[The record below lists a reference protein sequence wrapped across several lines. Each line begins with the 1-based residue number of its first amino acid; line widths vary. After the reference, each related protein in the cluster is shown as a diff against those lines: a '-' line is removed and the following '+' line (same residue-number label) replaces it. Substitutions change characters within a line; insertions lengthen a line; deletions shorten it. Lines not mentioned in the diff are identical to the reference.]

1 MSKAIQYLLVGIL
14 SMISTAAF
22 AQLITKPA
30 QVGYMGAEQGKI
42 YKTVDQAC
50 IEGTKTDIETYN
62 STQTDVIP
70 HGIFTMKQTQVNTA
84 AYVGNK
90 TSKENPA
97 AFACMVRFTSRYTF
111 VCISGD
117 CSLAPPPVSDYVD
130 STVERILISEVRL
143 CDQSQGW
150 NQYDDSNCSKPINA
164 PSCNTPDCG
173 NPTSTATGGKKET
186 FTLHQL
192 QTGARAVAVELRY
205 GNQFHLV
212 GGVLLGEPSWFVE
225 PADRRLHLDLL
236 SSPTIPRVVSARG
249 AGFTEEFHAL
259 PDGSF
264 KSFDPQL
271 TLVRSTVPGKPWL
284 RTDYQAQTLEYF
296 DVLGRLLQMRYFGG
310 GGFDLAYA
318 DAKTLLPQSMTSTTG
333 QRIAFTY
340 TGNRL
345 TSITLPND
353 TAITLG
359 YKAYADEQ
367 KNIAGTYLQ
376 KITYP
381 DGAAVSFDYS
391 PGMTIPKWLSVNS
404 LSTEGKAVWAVPAN
418 ASGGG
423 NVARI
428 DPQEMG
434 RAFFNLSKK
443 IDEAGRQYADFS
455 YDDDGRVLVSQHAG
469 STYQYR
475 FNYQDSP
482 YTTHVTQPLG
492 VVSTFNFSVVNE
504 QMRLSSLV
512 NTSAALPGGSHT
524 QYYQY
529 DELGNVIQQMDAN
542 PNNPRVRCMKI
553 DPATNRPVVMLEGLS
568 YCPADAADYAPEG
581 EARKTHT
588 QWHPDWRLPTRM
600 AAPGRITTWV
610 YNGQPDPTA
619 GNAVA
624 SCASS
629 SSSSAKLPNNKPI
642 AVVCKVVVQATT
654 DANGSLGF
662 AAAAQPGV
670 PARTGAWTY
679 NQWGQILT
687 ADGPRTDVA
696 DRTTY
701 TYHAATAFSGTGT
714 AAVGVTQ
721 GDLASITNAAGQT
734 TRFTQYDKH
743 GHWRE
748 AVDANGITT
757 SVAYDARQRPTSITT
772 AGEVTTFTYDKVGQL
787 VRTTAPDGS
796 YVQHT
801 YDAAHRLIASAD
813 NLGNRVD
820 YTLDNAGNRTAER
833 YKDPSGSLRRQVKR
847 QFDALGR
854 LTNTVGAP

>member
-1 MSKAIQYLLVGIL
+1 LQDFPKDLG
-14 SMISTAAF
+14 
-22 AQLITKPA
+22 
-30 QVGYMGAEQGKI
+30 EGKI

-50 IEGTKTDIETYN
+50 IEGTKLDIETYN

-70 HGIFTMKQTQVNTA
+70 YGVFTMKQTQVNTA

-130 STVERILISEVRL
+130 STVERILISEARL

-150 NQYDDSNCSKPINA
+150 QQHDEATCAKPINA
-164 PSCNTPDCG
+164 PSCNAPDCG

-192 QTGARAVAVELRY
+192 QSGARAIPIALRY

-212 GGVLLGEPSWFVE
+212 GGLMLGEPSWFVE
-225 PADRRLHLDLL
+225 PADRRLRLDLL
-236 SSPTIPRVVSARG
+236 SAPTLPRVASARG
-249 AGFTEEFHAL
+249 AGFTEEFHAK

-271 TLVRSTVPGKPWL
+271 SLTRTGIASKPWL

-296 DVLGRLLQMRYFGG
+296 DSLGRLLQLRYFGG

-318 DAKTLLPQSMTSTTG
+318 DAQTFLPQSMTSTTG
-333 QRIAFTY
+333 PRIQFTY

-345 TSITLPND
+345 TSLKLPND
-353 TAITLG
+353 LSITLA
-359 YKAYADEQ
+359 YKAYTDEA
-367 KNIAGTYLQ
+367 KNISGTYLQ

-391 PGMTIPKWLSVNS
+391 PGIAIPRWLTVNS
-404 LSTEGKAVWAVPAN
+404 LSTEGKAIWVVPPSN
-418 ASGGG
+418 PSGGG

-434 RAFFNLSKK
+434 RAFFNLSQK
-443 IDEAGRQYADFS
+443 IDETGQLYANFS
-455 YDDDGRVLVSQHAG
+455 YDNDGRVLVSQHAG
-469 STYQYR
+469 STNQYR
-475 FNYQDSP
+475 FDYQND
-482 YTTHVTQPLG
+482 TTTRVTQPLG

-512 NTSAALPGGSHT
+512 NTSTALPGGAHT
-524 QYYQY
+524 VAYGY
-529 DELGNVIQQMDAN
+529 DALGNITEQIDAN
-542 PNNPRVRCMKI
+542 PNNSRVRCMKV
-553 DPATNRPVVMLEGLS
+553 DPATNRPAVMLEGLS
-568 YCPADAADYAPEG
+568 SCPANAADYTPEG
-581 EARKTHT
+581 EARKTST

-624 SCASS
+624 SCAPA
-629 SSSSAKLPNNKPI
+629 SAKLPNNKPI

-679 NQWGQILT
+679 NQWGQVLT

-701 TYHAATAFSGTGT
+701 TYHAATAFSCTG
-714 AAVGVTQ
+714 ANAVGVTQ

-833 YKDPSGSLRRQVKR
+833 YKDPSGSLRRQVQH